1 MRLTFEEIAAKYNL
15 PDDEIM
21 RRRILAKLKLRVK
34 SLARSG
40 LALNTEHSMIQ
51 QAGLEAVGSSRKIH
65 GYVLAGNARDK
76 QKLRAKARCAH
87 IVYGFFKRKP
97 YVVIENSCRTPPDWG
112 RVKALIL
119 AQDSAEGGVVL
130 QQLAEWMSHVPA
142 TARRMAPSQAH

>member
-40 LALNTEHSMIQ
+40 LALNTEHSMIK
-51 QAGLEAVGSSRKIH
+51 QAGEEAPRHPTIQR
-65 GYVLAGNARDK
+65 YLFAGNARDK

-97 YVVIENSCRTPPDWG
+97 YVVIENSCKTPPDWG

-119 AQDSAEGGVVL
+119 AQDSADGRVVL
-130 QQLAEWMSHVPA
+130 QQFAEWMTGVPA